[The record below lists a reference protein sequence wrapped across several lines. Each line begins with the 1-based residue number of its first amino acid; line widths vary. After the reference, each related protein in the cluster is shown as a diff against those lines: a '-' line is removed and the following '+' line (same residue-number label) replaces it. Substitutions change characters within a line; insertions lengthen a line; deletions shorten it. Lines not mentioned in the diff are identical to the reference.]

1 MPCGSPP
8 AAGWGSPF
16 HSLGVILEDQ
26 EGRVRNKRLITLVV
40 LATIFSLGHT
50 ADHVARGDLRW
61 PLTLESV
68 PFIVISLVIYAIIG
82 FGLYL
87 YLKNKVG
94 PRFWAIVAGIGVAFG
109 WLAHFSPFTDQ
120 PPQYILRAYESA
132 AAGWLALGCLVAL
145 MLVLITAAIYAGYLW
160 ARRP

>member
-1 MPCGSPP
+1 MLNGISTNHYTL
-8 AAGWGSPF
+8 S
-16 HSLGVILEDQ
+16 VILKDQ
-26 EGRVRNKRLITLVV
+26 EGRVRDKRLMTLVV

-50 ADHVARGDLRW
+50 ADHVARDGLRW

-68 PFIVISLVIYAIIG
+68 PFIIISLVIYAIIG

-109 WLAHFSPFTDQ
+109 WLAHFSPFTNQ

-145 MLVLITAAIYAGYLW
+145 MLVLIIAAIYAGYLW
-160 ARRP
+160 ARSSQ